1 MSTAPFELGVT
12 TFVETYPHPST
23 GVLTSHGDRLRQV
36 VEEAQAAEAVGLDI
50 YGVGEHHREDFAAS
64 APAVVLGVIA
74 GSTSS
79 IRLTSAVTVLSSDDP
94 VRVFQ
99 DFATLDQMSS
109 GRAEIIAGRG
119 SFTES
124 FPLFGYDLADY
135 DELFAE
141 KLDLLVAL
149 RDSERV
155 TWSGEHRSPLRDHAV
170 YPRPFQDPL
179 PVWVGVGGNPQSVVR
194 TASYGLPMALAI
206 IGGEPARFAPFA
218 DLHRRALAEFDR
230 PHAPIAVHAH
240 GYVGDATTT
249 AADEF
254 FPPYRVA
261 MSHIGRERGWGP
273 ISRASFDSSTSRE
286 GSLFVG
292 DPAVV
297 ADKIVATARTLG
309 LERFMLHISVG
320 TLPHEKVLRAIEL
333 LGTEVAPLV
342 REAMADISP
351 ADR

>member
-1 MSTAPFELGVT
+1 MSTQPFELGVT
-12 TFVETYPHPST
+12 TFVETYPDPQT
-23 GVLTSHGDRLRQV
+23 NLTTSHGDRLRQV
-36 VEEAQAAEAVGLDI
+36 VEEAQQAEAGGLDI

-64 APAVVLGVIA
+64 SPAVVLGVIA
-74 GSTSS
+74 GSTRE

-119 SFTES
+119 SFVES

-141 KLDLLVAL
+141 KLDLLVAI

-155 TWSGEHRSPLRDHAV
+155 TWSGTHRSALVDHAV
-170 YPRPFQDPL
+170 YPRPFQNPL
-179 PVWVGVGGNPQSVVR
+179 PVWVGVGGNPESVIR
-194 TASYGLPMALAI
+194 AASYGLPMALAI

-218 DLHRRALAEFDR
+218 DLHRQALTEYGMS
-230 PHAPIAVHAH
+230 PAPIAVHAH
-240 GYVGDATTT
+240 GYVGDDTES
-249 AADEF
+249 AAEEF

-273 ISRASFDSSTSRE
+273 ISRASFDDSRSPD
-286 GSLFVG
+286 GSLFIG
-292 DPAVV
+292 DPDVV
-297 ADKIVATARTLG
+297 ADKIVRTAQELG

-333 LGTEVAPLV
+333 LGKEVAPRV
-342 REAMADISP
+342 RDAMAGFSLE
-351 ADR
+351 A

>member
-1 MSTAPFELGVT
+1 
-12 TFVETYPHPST
+12 
-23 GVLTSHGDRLRQV
+23 
-36 VEEAQAAEAVGLDI
+36 
-50 YGVGEHHREDFAAS
+50 
-64 APAVVLGVIA
+64 
-74 GSTSS
+74 
-79 IRLTSAVTVLSSDDP
+79 
-94 VRVFQ
+94 
-99 DFATLDQMSS
+99 
-109 GRAEIIAGRG
+109 RG

-124 FPLFGYDLADY
+124 VPLFGYDLADY

-149 RDSERV
+149 RDSASV
-155 TWSGEHRSPLRDHAV
+155 TWSGAHRSSLIDHVV

-194 TASYGLPMALAI
+194 GASYGLPMALAI

-218 DLHRRALAEFDR
+218 DLHRRALAELGK

-240 GYVGDATTT
+240 GYVGDATQA

-273 ISRASFDSSTSRE
+273 ISRSSFDASRSPD
-286 GSLFVG
+286 GALYIG

-297 ADKIVATARTLG
+297 ADKIVSTAQQLG

-320 TLPHEKVLRAIEL
+320 TLPHEKVLHAIEL

-342 REAMADISP
+342 RAAMS
-351 ADR
+351 DRT